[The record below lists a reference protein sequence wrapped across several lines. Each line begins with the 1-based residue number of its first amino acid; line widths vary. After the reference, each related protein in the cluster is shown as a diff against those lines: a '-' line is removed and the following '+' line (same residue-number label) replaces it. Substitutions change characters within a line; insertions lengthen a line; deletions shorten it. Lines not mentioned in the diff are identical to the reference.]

1 MQGLMTAA
9 QPHREELYVMGTQ
22 AIEQTRFHGTEET
35 MTQWDPHIEEVIAQL
50 RQMLPADLATAQAID
65 RHEPWEQIATKA
77 IADGYIE
84 RADEFVRFVE
94 ACVRRQ
100 V

>member
-1 MQGLMTAA
+1 
-9 QPHREELYVMGTQ
+9 MGTQ
-22 AIEQTRFHGTEET
+22 AIEQTRFRGTEET
-35 MTQWDPHIEEVIAQL
+35 MTQWDPHIEEVITQL
-50 RQMLPADLATAQAID
+50 RQMLPADMATAQAMD
-65 RHEPWEQIATKA
+65 QQEPWVQIATKA

-84 RADEFVRFVE
+84 RADEFVRLVE

>member
-35 MTQWDPHIEEVIAQL
+35 MTQWDPHIEEVITQL
-50 RQMLPADLATAQAID
+50 RQLLPADMATAQAMD
-65 RHEPWEQIATKA
+65 QHEPWEQIATKA

-84 RADEFVRFVE
+84 RADEFVRLVE

>member
-1 MQGLMTAA
+1 
-9 QPHREELYVMGTQ
+9 MGTQ
-22 AIEQTRFHGTEET
+22 AIEQTRFRGTEET
-35 MTQWDPHIEEVIAQL
+35 MTQWDPHIEEVITQL
-50 RQMLPADLATAQAID
+50 RQMLPADMATAQAMD
-65 RHEPWEQIATKA
+65 QQEPWVQIATKA

-84 RADEFVRFVE
+84 RVDEFVRLVE

>member
-1 MQGLMTAA
+1 
-9 QPHREELYVMGTQ
+9 MGNQ
-22 AIEQTRFHGTEET
+22 AGVQTRFRGTEET
-35 MTQWDPHIEEVIAQL
+35 MTQWDPHIEEVITQL
-50 RQMLPADLATAQAID
+50 RQMLPADMATAQAMD
-65 RHEPWEQIATKA
+65 QHEPWEQIATKA

-94 ACVRRQ
+94 ACVRRH

>member
-1 MQGLMTAA
+1 
-9 QPHREELYVMGTQ
+9 MGTQ
-22 AIEQTRFHGTEET
+22 AIKQTPFCGTEET

-65 RHEPWEQIATKA
+65 HHEPWEQIAKKA

-84 RADEFVRFVE
+84 RADEFVRLVE

>member
-1 MQGLMTAA
+1 
-9 QPHREELYVMGTQ
+9 
-22 AIEQTRFHGTEET
+22 
-35 MTQWDPHIEEVIAQL
+35 
-50 RQMLPADLATAQAID
+50 MLPADLATAQAID

>member
-1 MQGLMTAA
+1 MCA
-9 QPHREELYVMGTQ
+9 Q
-22 AIEQTRFHGTEET
+22 AIEQTRFLGTEET
-35 MTQWDPHIEEVIAQL
+35 MTQWDPHIEEVITQL
-50 RQMLPADLATAQAID
+50 RQMLPADMATAQAMD
-65 RHEPWEQIATKA
+65 QHEPWEKIATKA
-77 IADGYIE
+77 IADGHIE

>member
-1 MQGLMTAA
+1 
-9 QPHREELYVMGTQ
+9 MGTE
-22 AIEQTRFHGTEET
+22 AIEQTRFRGTEET
-35 MTQWDPHIEEVIAQL
+35 MTQWDPHIEEVITQL
-50 RQMLPADLATAQAID
+50 RQLLPADMATARTMDQ
-65 RHEPWEQIATKA
+65 HEPWEQIAKKA

-84 RADEFVRFVE
+84 RADEFVRLVE